1 VSNDPNAWLL
11 GGTVPSAKFEARGDT
26 ITGVIS
32 EAPELRQQTDF
43 DTQQPKF
50 WDDGKPMMQLVV
62 TLSTDQRDPGNPDDD
77 GTRRVYVKGKLQ
89 QAVAGAIRKAG
100 AKGLEVGG
108 TLTVSYVGDDEP
120 KRRGMSG
127 AKLYTADYVSPS
139 AAFLAANEAA
149 PAAAAPATPQPAAVP
164 TQAAQQPAP
173 AAAAALANLT
183 PEQIQ
188 QLLGAS
194 QAAQATPA
202 VAPF

>member
-1 VSNDPNAWLL
+1 MSTDPNAWLL

-32 EAPELRQQTDF
+32 ETPELRQQTDF

-77 GTRRVYVKGKLQ
+77 GTRRIYVKGKLQ
-89 QAVAGAIRKAG
+89 QAVASAIRKAG

-127 AKLYTADYVSPS
+127 AKLYTADYTSPT
-139 AAFLAANEAA
+139 AAFLASGDSA
-149 PAAAAPATPQPAAVP
+149 PAAAAPAPAA
-164 TQAAQQPAP
+164 PAP
-173 AAAAALANLT
+173 APQAVQPTSAAAAALGNLT

-188 QLLGAS
+188 QLL
-194 QAAQATPA
+194 AAQQQAGHALPVA
-202 VAPF
+202 APF